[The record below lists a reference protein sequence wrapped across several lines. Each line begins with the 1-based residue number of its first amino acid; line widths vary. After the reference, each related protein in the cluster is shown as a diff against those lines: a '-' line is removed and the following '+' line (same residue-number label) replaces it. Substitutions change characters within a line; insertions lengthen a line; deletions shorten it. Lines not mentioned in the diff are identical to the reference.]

1 MSATA
6 EKETLSFET
15 EVSQLLHLMIHS
27 LYSNKEIFLR
37 ELISNCSDACDKLRF
52 EALSDDAIYQ
62 GNSDLS
68 VRISFDE
75 KAKTLTIADTG
86 IGMTRDEV
94 IANIGTIAK
103 SGTREF
109 IEGLTGDQSKDS
121 NMIGQFGVGFYSS
134 FIVADKV
141 TLITRR
147 AGLDAAEGVR
157 WESEGK
163 GDYSLE
169 KIDKEERGTEI
180 ILHLNDESTE
190 FLNDWKLRSVITKYS
205 DHISFPVIMKK
216 EIPAEKEGED
226 PSFEDETVNQASA
239 LWTRPKK
246 DISDD
251 EYKEF
256 YKHVSHDY
264 DEPLTWSHNRVEGKT
279 EYTSLIYLPKKAPF
293 DLYDRDSRHGM
304 KLYVQRVF
312 IMDDAEELLPRYMRF
327 ARGIID
333 SNDLPLNVSREI
345 LQSSQVVDSIRAGTV
360 KKILAMLAK
369 QAKDDKETYQEFW
382 DQFGQVLKE
391 GAAEDTANQEK
402 VAGLLR
408 FASTF
413 DDTEAQ
419 TVSFADYVS
428 RMKEGQDKIY
438 YVTADSFSAA
448 KNSPHLE
455 VFRKQGLEVL
465 LFSDRVDEWWISY
478 MTEFDGKSLQSVA
491 KGDLD
496 IDKFI
501 DEDEKKEYEKAE
513 KTSKDIVKRI
523 KEVLQD
529 KVDEVRASPRLTDS
543 PACLVLKDHDM
554 AMYMQRILQQAGQD
568 VAAGKPI
575 LEINPTHT
583 LIEKMK
589 DVKDEDTFSDWCNI
603 LFDQAMLSEG
613 GTLQDPASFVAKLNK
628 MLISLSK

>member
-1 MSATA
+1 MPATA

-52 EALSDDAIYQ
+52 EGVSNDDIYQ
-62 GNSDLS
+62 GDSDLS

-94 IANIGTIAK
+94 VTNIGTIAK

-109 IEGLTGDQSKDS
+109 IENLTGDQSKDS
-121 NMIGQFGVGFYSS
+121 NMIGQFGVGFYSA
-134 FIVADKV
+134 FIVANKV

-163 GDYSLE
+163 GEYSLE
-169 KIDKEERGTEI
+169 TVNKEQRGTEI
-180 ILHLNDESTE
+180 ILHINDDSAE
-190 FLNDWKLRSVITKYS
+190 FLNDWKLRSIITKYS
-205 DHISFPVIMKK
+205 DHISFPVIMQK

-264 DEPLTWSHNRVEGKT
+264 DDPLTWSHNRVEGKT

-360 KKILAMLAK
+360 KKILAMLEK
-369 QAKDDKETYQEFW
+369 QAKDDKDAYQEFW
-382 DQFGQVLKE
+382 GQFGQVLKE
-391 GAAEDTANQEK
+391 GAAEDTTNQEK

-408 FASTF
+408 FASTAN
-413 DDTEAQ
+413 DTEEQ

-465 LFSDRVDEWWISY
+465 LLSDRVDEWWVSY

-513 KTSKDIVKRI
+513 KTSKDIVKQI
-523 KEVLQD
+523 KEVLED
-529 KVDEVRASPRLTDS
+529 KVEEVRASPRLTDS

-568 VAAGKPI
+568 VAGGKPI

-589 DVKDEDTFSDWCNI
+589 GVKDKDVFSDWCNI